1 MRKLR
6 FFHYHFPEFLIFI
19 CIAQVFALGIGKTQQ
34 QSFSVAKYQKK
45 LLWQFAPVSSR
56 ARRLITIADTGVYNV
71 DKSPPQSRPFARM
84 APLLPAMRQRG
95 TAPQIS
101 QGT

>member
-19 CIAQVFALGIGKTQQ
+19 CTAQVFALGIGKTQQ

-45 LLWQFAPVSSR
+45 IIVAVCPSVIAR
-56 ARRLITIADTGVYNV
+56 AALDNGSTYRSL
-71 DKSPPQSRPFARM
+71 
-84 APLLPAMRQRG
+84 
-95 TAPQIS
+95 
-101 QGT
+101 